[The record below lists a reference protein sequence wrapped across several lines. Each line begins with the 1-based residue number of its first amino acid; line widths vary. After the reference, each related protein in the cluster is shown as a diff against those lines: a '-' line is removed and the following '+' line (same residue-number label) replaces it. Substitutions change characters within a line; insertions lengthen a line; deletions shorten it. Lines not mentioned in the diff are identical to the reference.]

1 MRCVHMENVT
11 TRMEEDEIELVERL
25 ADEMGVSR
33 SDAIR
38 IAVRGGAREELVR
51 VALRRY
57 QEGETGMRGAAEL
70 AGTTVAEMMAEA
82 NERGVLSNYDEADL
96 EADVESLVG

>member
-1 MRCVHMENVT
+1 MENVT
-11 TRMEEDEIELVERL
+11 TRMEEEEIETVEKL
-25 ADEMGVSR
+25 ADELGVSR

-57 QEGETGMRGAAEL
+57 QEGEIGMREAAEI

-82 NERGVLSNYDEADL
+82 NERGVLINYDEAAL
-96 EADVESLVG
+96 ESDVESLVG

>member
-1 MRCVHMENVT
+1 
-11 TRMEEDEIELVERL
+11 MEEDEIELVERL

-57 QEGETGMRGAAEL
+57 QEGEIGMRDAAQL
-70 AGTTVAEMMAEA
+70 AGTTVADMMSEA

-96 EADVESLVG
+96 ESDVESLVG

>member
-1 MRCVHMENVT
+1 MENVT
-11 TRMEEDEIELVERL
+11 TRMEEEEIELVERL

-51 VALRRY
+51 VALRKY
-57 QEGETGMRGAAEL
+57 QEGEIGMRGAAEV
-70 AGTTVAEMMAEA
+70 ADTTVADMMAEA
-82 NERGVLSNYDEADL
+82 NERGVLSNYDEAEL
-96 EADVESLVG
+96 ESDVESLV

>member
-1 MRCVHMENVT
+1 MENVT
-11 TRMEEDEIELVERL
+11 TRMEEEEIETVEKL
-25 ADEMGVSR
+25 ADELGVSR
-33 SDAIR
+33 SEAIR

-57 QEGETGMRGAAEL
+57 QEGEIGMRDAAEL
-70 AGTTVAEMMAEA
+70 ADKTVAEMMAEA

-96 EADVESLVG
+96 ESDVESLVG

>member
-1 MRCVHMENVT
+1 MENVT
-11 TRMEEDEIELVERL
+11 TRMEEDEIELVEKL

-38 IAVRGGAREELVR
+38 IAIRGGTHEELVR
-51 VALRRY
+51 IALRRY
-57 QEGETGMRGAAEL
+57 REGEVGMRGAAEL
-70 AGTTVAEMMAEA
+70 SGTTVAEMMAEA

-96 EADVESLVG
+96 ESDVESLV

>member
-1 MRCVHMENVT
+1 MENVT
-11 TRMEEDEIELVERL
+11 TRMNEEELELVERL

-57 QEGETGMRGAAEL
+57 QEGEVGMRGAAET

-82 NERGVLSNYDEADL
+82 NKRGVLSNYDEADL
-96 EADVESLVG
+96 ESDVESLVG